1 MSPSTDRLLKVFS
14 PVDEDTKKVAEK
26 LARFVADGGPE
37 VEAIATKHN
46 QANPA
51 FR

>member
-1 MSPSTDRLLKVFS
+1 MSPSTDKLLKVS
-14 PVDEDTKKVAEK
+14 SSVDEDTKKVAEK

-37 VEAIATKHN
+37 VEAIAIKHN
-46 QANPA
+46 HDNPT

>member
-1 MSPSTDRLLKVFS
+1 MGPSTDRLLKVS
-14 PVDEDTKKVAEK
+14 PSVDRDTQKVAQK

-37 VEAIATKHN
+37 VEAMAAQHN
-46 QANPA
+46 RDNPA